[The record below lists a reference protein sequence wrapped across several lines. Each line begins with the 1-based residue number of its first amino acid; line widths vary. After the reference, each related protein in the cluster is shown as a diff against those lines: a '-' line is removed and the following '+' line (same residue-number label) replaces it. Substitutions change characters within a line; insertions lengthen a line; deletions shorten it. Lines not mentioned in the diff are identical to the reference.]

1 MRLVWRQRVLED
13 LAQAAEWSQ
22 PQAAAVFDAMSHMA
36 QAGWSLG
43 RATRL
48 PYIQYWPVEPL
59 GVLYRTV
66 GDDLI
71 VVRVVDMRRL
81 RRRP

>member
-1 MRLVWRQRVLED
+1 MWRPRAIDD
-13 LAQAAEWSQ
+13 LAQAAEWSV

-43 RATRL
+43 RATRWRHL
-48 PYIQYWPVEPL
+48 QYWPVEPL
-59 GVLYRTV
+59 GVLYRVV
-66 GDDLI
+66 GDDLV